1 MRLVAGQLA
10 RMVAEAEAGRP
21 SVLKAKGRAL
31 AVLVP
36 AGTTSPVLAA
46 AVAEVLGEP
55 VPDGRPAETGKADR
69 VADAGS
75 RKRLIREA
83 AERRAAVK
91 KAPARPAKKTSAKNL
106 LPNEIEEAPVLDEL
120 DDEPLPL
127 TDIFEKGIGH
137 E

>member
-1 MRLVAGQLA
+1 VRLAAGQLA

-21 SVLKAKGRAL
+21 SVLKAKGRAV

-46 AVAEVLGEP
+46 AVAEVLGQP
-55 VPDGRPAETGKADR
+55 APAAETGKADK
-69 VADAGS
+69 ATDA

-91 KAPARPAKKTSAKNL
+91 KAPSRHTKRTSRSTKDL
-106 LPNEIEEAPVLDEL
+106 LPNETEETPVLEQLD
-120 DDEPLPL
+120 DDEPLAL
-127 TDIFEKGIGH
+127 TDVFEKGIGH

>member
-1 MRLVAGQLA
+1 
-10 RMVAEAEAGRP
+10 MVAEAEAGRP
-21 SVLKAKGRAL
+21 SVLKAKGRAV

-91 KAPARPAKKTSAKNL
+91 KAPARPAKKT
-106 LPNEIEEAPVLDEL
+106 EEAPVLDEL

>member
-55 VPDGRPAETGKADR
+55 VPAAETGKADK
-69 VADAGS
+69 AAET

-83 AERRAAVK
+83 AERRSAAK
-91 KAPARPAKKTSAKNL
+91 KTPTTRPAKKASRSAKNL

-127 TDIFEKGIGH
+127 TDIFEKGISH